1 MARNII
7 IVNATQIVTSESHPE
22 GIFSIVSGFP
32 KVFDSGVDG
41 DTEQNMKNAKA
52 AYFDQLSKNYAN
64 TNPARVMTTVTLE
77 MANGEMLL
85 HESIGD
91 LPVPEPEPKE
101 PVEPEEPTEPEQELE
116 AEQAEAE

>member
-52 AYFDQLSKNYAN
+52 AYFAQLSANYAN

-77 MANGEMLL
+77 MANGEQILA
-85 HESIGD
+85 ESIGGF
-91 LPVPEPEPKE
+91 PEIQPEPEPEAE
-101 PVEPEEPTEPEQELE
+101 PEPEDEPEPEET
-116 AEQAEAE
+116 